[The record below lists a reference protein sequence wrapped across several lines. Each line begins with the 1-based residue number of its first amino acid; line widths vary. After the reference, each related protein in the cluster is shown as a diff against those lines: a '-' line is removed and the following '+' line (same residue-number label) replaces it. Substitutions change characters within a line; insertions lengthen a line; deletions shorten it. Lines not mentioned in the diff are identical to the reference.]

1 MATHSRHRRR
11 RRGVRPVSVVLG
23 ILLSLALAAVLWVGA
38 WFWAGQRPH
47 SAALT
52 GERALAAS
60 VLDLYVPGERFSAP
74 APQPAEAPE
83 VASGT
88 RDGDVVEIIGQE
100 EGLTVSRI
108 QGKRYRGFVAEIED
122 PMRLYVATCPYF
134 SEGAGGRTVKE
145 MADEN
150 GAVLAVNG
158 GGFMDI
164 GGVGTGG
171 LPTGN
176 VVAGGEMLWPGGG
189 STVAMD
195 YEGKLHVGEFSG
207 DYCKSM
213 NFYWALSYGPTLIE
227 DGAIRPNLD
236 DNLQEP
242 RTAVGQRADGTVVIL
257 NIQGRQAAALGVT
270 CRELAEILYSYGCI
284 NAGNLDGGASSDMY
298 YRGEFI
304 NICNTSGGPR
314 PIPTSL
320 LVAPAGNSAKEAQE
334 G

>member
-1 MATHSRHRRR
+1 MAHYRHRRR
-11 RRGVRPVSVVLG
+11 SRRVRSLSVVLG
-23 ILLSLALAAVLWVGA
+23 ILLSLGLAAVLWAGA
-38 WFWAGQRPH
+38 WFWAEQRPH

-52 GERALAAS
+52 GERALAAT
-60 VLDLYVPGERFSAP
+60 VLDLYVPGERVSVP
-74 APQPAEAPE
+74 APQPAAAPE
-83 VASGT
+83 VLSGT
-88 RDGDVVEIIGQE
+88 TDSDVVEIIGQE

-108 QGKRYRGFVAEIED
+108 QGKRYRGFVAVIDD

-134 SEGAGGRTVKE
+134 SEGAGGRTVKQ

-171 LPTGN
+171 VPTGN

-213 NFYWALSYGPTLIE
+213 NFSWALSYGPTLIE
-227 DGAIRPNLD
+227 DGAIRANLD
-236 DNLQEP
+236 DYLQEP
-242 RTAVGQRADGTVVIL
+242 RTAVGQRADGTVVLL
-257 NIQGRQAAALGVT
+257 NIQGRQASALGVT
-270 CRELAEILYSYGCI
+270 CQELAEILFRYGCI

-298 YRGEFI
+298 YQGEYI

-314 PIPTSL
+314 PLPTSL
-320 LVAPAGNSAKEAQE
+320 LVAPAGNNGVEEAQE

>member
-60 VLDLYVPGERFSAP
+60 VLDLYVPAERFSAP

-195 YEGKLHVGEFSG
+195 YEGK
-207 DYCKSM
+207 
-213 NFYWALSYGPTLIE
+213 PLIE